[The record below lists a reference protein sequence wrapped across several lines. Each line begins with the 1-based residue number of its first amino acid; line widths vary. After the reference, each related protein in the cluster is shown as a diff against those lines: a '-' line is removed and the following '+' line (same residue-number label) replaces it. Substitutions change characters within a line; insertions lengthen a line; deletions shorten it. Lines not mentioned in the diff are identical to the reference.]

1 MYRQEYSMKI
11 IGRNLKRL
19 RKQRG
24 YSVNQIKEYLRLG
37 SVQAVYK
44 YEEGKSFPQADTL
57 LALMELYQ
65 VGVKEIVYDTNLT
78 SGRMDYSAII
88 YEYGCSDIMLEAFD
102 DKRHIRF
109 ISKYARIA

>member
-1 MYRQEYSMKI
+1 MYRREYSMKT
-11 IGRNLKRL
+11 IGKNLKRL
-19 RKQRG
+19 RIQHG

-65 VGVKEIVYDTNLT
+65 VEVKEIVCDIDLLKTEIDFSVT
-78 SGRMDYSAII
+78 MDD
-88 YEYGCSDIMLEAFD
+88 YGVVMLEI
-102 DKRHIRF
+102 IRNRRIAGF
-109 ISKYARIA
+109 IREYARIA